1 MTLTTVRSAFPA
13 AKPLD
18 VQPVEGQLNSLETET
33 LKSLDKSSA
42 VGVYCMGSLVANQA
56 AQDGFTDF
64 AKSVENALQGF
75 LGGMSREQQFQ
86 ALQLSYELALEGVEP
101 APPRLRL
108 VYSRD

>member
-1 MTLTTVRSAFPA
+1 MRSGFLA
-13 AKPLD
+13 AKPLEIK
-18 VQPVEGQLNSLETET
+18 PVEGQLSSLEIET

-42 VGVYCMGSLVANQA
+42 VGMYCMGSLVANQA
-56 AQDGFTDF
+56 ARDGFTDF
-64 AKSVENALQGF
+64 ARSVESALQSF
-75 LGGMSREQQFQ
+75 LGGMNREQQFQ